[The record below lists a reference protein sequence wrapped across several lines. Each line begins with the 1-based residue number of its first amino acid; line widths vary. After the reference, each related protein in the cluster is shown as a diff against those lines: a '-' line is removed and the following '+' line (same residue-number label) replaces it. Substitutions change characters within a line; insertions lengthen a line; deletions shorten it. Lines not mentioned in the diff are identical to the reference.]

1 MGAICRLDANTKKFA
16 HVQNIF
22 CTDSHDL
29 TMYGKH
35 SRLFTKTSSIQIH
48 DWFQT
53 GFQMWHCDAVR
64 HQMSIIPA
72 KQGFKMDT
80 LYPQII
86 DIIDIIY
93 STALISEVCQQY
105 LMTIYSLAQ

>member
-53 GFQMWHCDAVR
+53 GFKMWHCDAVR

-80 LYPQII
+80 LYPQIT
-86 DIIDIIY
+86 DIIDIY
-93 STALISEVCQQY
+93 LFNSFKSQVCQQY
-105 LMTIYSLAQ
+105 HIIIYSLAQ